1 MSDSFSRR
9 DFVATVG
16 SIGAVWLL
24 ADAAERGEAVAHA
37 AHQVIQAQPT
47 FTLFSPE
54 QAAEVE
60 AFAGRIIPSG
70 DGTPGAREAG
80 VVYFIDRGLSTW
92 AKDQKPQFMEGLA
105 KLQRDVGGKFRGQTR
120 LSALTPAQQDEVLRS
135 IENTPFFGTMRFATL
150 SGMFSLPSYGGNRD
164 FVGWKL
170 VGQESALEFKAPF
183 GWYDQ
188 PANRCALL
196 GGDA

>member
-9 DFVATVG
+9 EFVATVG

-24 ADAAERGEAVAHA
+24 ADAAERSEAMAHA
-37 AHQVIQAQPT
+37 AHQVSQAQPT
-47 FTLFSPE
+47 LTVLTRE

-60 AFAGRIIPSG
+60 AFASRIIPT
-70 DGTPGAREAG
+70 DDTPGAREAG

-92 AKDQKPQFMEGLA
+92 AKDQLPQFNEGLS
-105 KLQRDVGGKFRGQTR
+105 KLSRDVGAKFSGQTR
-120 LSALTPAQQDEVLRS
+120 LAALTPPQQDEVLKS
-135 IENTPFFGTMRFATL
+135 IEQTPFFGMMRFATL
-150 SGMFSLPSYGGNRD
+150 AGMFSLPSHGGNKD

-170 VGQESALEFKAPF
+170 VGQVEAMEFKSPF

-188 PANRCALL
+188 PANRRTLL

>member
-1 MSDSFSRR
+1 MSDTFSRR

-37 AHQVIQAQPT
+37 AHQASQAQPT
-47 FTLFSPE
+47 LTVFTPE

-60 AFAGRIIPSG
+60 AFASRIIPS

-105 KLQRDVGGKFRGQTR
+105 KLQRDVSGKFRGQTR

-135 IENTPFFGTMRFATL
+135 IENTPFFGNMRFATL
-150 SGMFSLPSYGGNRD
+150 SGMFSLPSHGGNRD

-188 PANRCALL
+188 PANRRTLL